1 MIMSNTLLGLFQSQ
15 NSCFFS
21 FLFLF
26 LTDVLLFSFSFSSWD
41 MFHFSLS
48 LSLPDRWIRA
58 DSGPKLLTNFNFP
71 APSTGRANF
80 QHLLIDNFLPSID
93 FSCWF
98 IFLNQEIHKNL
109 FNFQIRGVLILQNSI
124 IKEVVGVFQPMMRMH
139 PCIPSLVRM
148 EKNMKYSPF
157 LLVVIQPARADSV
170 AQRIDAKNHS
180 CAGQNK
186 IVIMMF
192 QPMMTRKP
200 CDCTTILHERSWK
213 VPKSAKLGRSKYWS
227 VIVTLTETQ
236 THKYIHYAHKRQIH
250 NKEQMQPDTK
260 CARKIH
266 PTTACYSYITKTVV
280 SF

>member
-139 PCIPSLVRM
+139 SCIPSLVRM
-148 EKNMKYSPF
+148 EKNMKHSPF
-157 LLVVIQPARADSV
+157 LLVVIQPARVDWA

-180 CAGQNK
+180 CEN
-186 IVIMMF
+186 
-192 QPMMTRKP
+192 
-200 CDCTTILHERSWK
+200 CDYD
-213 VPKSAKLGRSKYWS
+213 VPA
-227 VIVTLTETQ
+227 
-236 THKYIHYAHKRQIH
+236 
-250 NKEQMQPDTK
+250 NDD
-260 CARKIH
+260 
-266 PTTACYSYITKTVV
+266 
-280 SF
+280 